1 MKTTAEMNTIFAD
14 IPEALS
20 NTLEI
25 ADKMRILLHRQR
37 SYHADFRHFEEFGTE
52 ESYRQKL
59 TEHDL
64 FEEFTR
70 DENGNV
76 VLSEEEAH
84 SKIKKLGG
92 YDKLYRIKLEA
103 DYLAKLTYDGAKG
116 LYGDP

>member
-1 MKTTAEMNTIFAD
+1 M
-14 IPEALS
+14 
-20 NTLEI
+20 
-25 ADKMRILLHRQR
+25 
-37 SYHADFRHFEEFGTE
+37 
-52 ESYRQKL
+52 

-103 DYLAKLTYDGAKG
+103 DYLAKLTYDGARSFTET
-116 LYGDP
+116 P